1 MCLSIVIPT
10 LNEAATICATL
21 ASIPKSTDLEVIVV
35 DGGSQDATVELA
47 RSSGARVLASSRGRA
62 RQMNAG
68 AQAAAGE
75 LLLFLHA
82 DTQLPEGFE
91 ASIHQA
97 LAQHGT
103 VAGAFR
109 LRLDAPLRGLRL
121 VERLA
126 NWRSEHLQLPYG
138 DQGLFLK
145 AELFRALGGF
155 ADISIMEDF
164 ELMQRLRH
172 RGRVVT
178 LPLAV
183 VSSARR
189 WKNLGIWKTTL
200 INQAV
205 IVAYCWGV
213 DPSRIA
219 GWYRETPGVGLTER
233 RSGET
238 NPDLRDLRS

>member
-10 LNEAATICATL
+10 LNEASTICATL
-21 ASIPKSTDLEVIVV
+21 ATIPKSSDLEVIVV

-47 RSSGARVLASSRGRA
+47 HSFGARVLASTRGRA

-68 AQAAAGE
+68 ARAATGE

-82 DTQLPEGFE
+82 DTQLPQGFE
-91 ASIHQA
+91 PSIRQA
-97 LAQHGT
+97 LAQDGT

-126 NWRSEHLQLPYG
+126 NWRSRHFQMPYG

-164 ELMQRLRH
+164 ELMQRLRQ

-178 LPLAV
+178 LPLAA

-189 WKNLGIWKTTL
+189 WQSLGIWKTTL

-213 DPSRIA
+213 EPSRIA
-219 GWYRETPGVGLTER
+219 GWYRETPGIGLTGR
-233 RSGET
+233 RPGET
-238 NPDLRDLRS
+238 KPDFRNLQS

>member
-1 MCLSIVIPT
+1 MRLSIVIPT

-21 ASIPKSTDLEVIVV
+21 ESIPKSTDLEVIVV

-62 RQMNAG
+62 TQMNAG
-68 AQAAAGE
+68 ARAATGE
-75 LLLFLHA
+75 LLLFLHG

-91 ASIHQA
+91 ASIRQA

-164 ELMQRLRH
+164 ELTQRLRH

-189 WKNLGIWKTTL
+189 WQSLGIWKTTL

-213 DPSRIA
+213 EPSRIA
-219 GWYRETPGVGLTER
+219 GWYRGTPGVGLTGG
-233 RSGET
+233 SPGET
-238 NPDLRDLRS
+238 KPDFNDFQS

>member
-21 ASIPKSTDLEVIVV
+21 ASIPKSSDLEVIVV

-47 RSSGARVLASSRGRA
+47 HSFGARVLASSRGRA
-62 RQMNAG
+62 RQMNVG
-68 AQAAAGE
+68 ARAATGE

-82 DTQLPEGFE
+82 DTQLPEDFE
-91 ASIHQA
+91 APVRQA
-97 LAQHGT
+97 LAQDDT

-109 LRLDAPLRGLRL
+109 LRLDTPLRGLRM

-126 NWRSEHLQLPYG
+126 NWRSRHLQMPYG
-138 DQGLFLK
+138 DQGLFLR

-164 ELMQRLRH
+164 ELVQRLRQ

-189 WKNLGIWKTTL
+189 WQSLGIWRTTL

-213 DPSRIA
+213 KPSRIA
-219 GWYRETPGVGLTER
+219 GWYREPSGVGLNER
-233 RSGET
+233 CPGET
-238 NPDLRDLRS
+238 KPSFRDLQS